1 MKNKNVGAGQY
12 DYSNHI
18 NNSTIIKFIS
28 YK

>member
-1 MKNKNVGAGQY
+1 MKNINVGDGQY

>member
-1 MKNKNVGAGQY
+1 MKNNKLEKCQY